1 MKGLVC
7 KYCGGNQFEKI
18 ESGYECSYCHAV
30 YELDAPPL
38 EKRQPRKKLA
48 FIISITLFL
57 IVGILFISSILI
69 PFSLKATPS
78 KSGSKLTTFKPV
90 TNAKSS
96 TDSTTYSPSQLNNP
110 ERNVRIA
117 ELSLNQ
123 EEIDLA
129 LVSAEEY
136 GGDKTEEF
144 KERVSAAQ
152 KQHDTLEKNR
162 LRTSP
167 NEEMIIENPNSD
179 FAITTYYREAGYLA
193 SYGPDFDQYSSSD
206 ILRIWGQPDKIVTD
220 SEQIQKKLALKFDE
234 QNNPINYEAKML
246 RKQWQQGELTWREVR
261 AFIAINTDNTFGGFT
276 KLFVYEKQGKPNVY
290 LKNDQVGY
298 VTPIVRYIYFNR
310 LPEQYSRA
318 GLGKYPDDFPE
329 NYGSDGLYHEK

>member
-7 KYCGGNQFEKI
+7 KYCGGNQFEKTAD
-18 ESGYECSYCHAV
+18 GYECSYCHAV
-30 YELDAPPL
+30 YEFDSPPL
-38 EKRQPRKKLA
+38 DKRQLKRKPLS
-48 FIISITLFL
+48 IIVISLVL
-57 IVGILFISSILI
+57 IVGILVISSILV
-69 PFSLKATPS
+69 PFSPKATPS
-78 KSGSKLTTFKPV
+78 KGRPKLTMFKPAIS
-90 TNAKSS
+90 AKSS
-96 TDSTTYSPSQLNNP
+96 TDSTTYSPSQLKNP

-123 EEIDLA
+123 KEIDLA
-129 LVSAEEY
+129 RVSAEEY
-136 GGDKTEEF
+136 GDDKTEEF
-144 KERVSAAQ
+144 KKRVSTAQ
-152 KQHDTLEKNR
+152 KQHDTLEKSR
-162 LRTSP
+162 LRTP
-167 NEEMIIENPNSD
+167 PKEDMIIENPNSE
-179 FAITTYYREAGYLA
+179 FAITTYYREAGFLA
-193 SYGPDFDQYSSSD
+193 AYGPDFDQYSSAD
-206 ILRIWGQPDKIVTD
+206 ILRIWGQPDEIVTD
-220 SEQIQKKLALKFDE
+220 SEQIQKKLALTFDE

-246 RKQWQQGELTWREVR
+246 RKQWQQGDLTWREVR

-290 LKNDQVGY
+290 FKDDQVGY